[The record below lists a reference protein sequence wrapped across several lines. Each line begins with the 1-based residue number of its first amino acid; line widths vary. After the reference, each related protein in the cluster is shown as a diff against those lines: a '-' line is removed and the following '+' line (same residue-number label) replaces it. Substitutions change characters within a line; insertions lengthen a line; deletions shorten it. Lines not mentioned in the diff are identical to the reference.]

1 MVAPNEPPPGVT
13 AQAAEVR
20 TLVAQVSPLA
30 EVEIE
35 RWVAHREVLIAD
47 VAQRDE
53 AAEWAAIAYLDR
65 LAAIGRA
72 PAAAAALLE
81 SAARAAD
88 ASGEVAVQRQVAL
101 DTLLLQA
108 RSRGGPRH
116 ETLRRQAE
124 ALLETLEAD
133 GHAAEAAAGWRAMA
147 LASRGGGD
155 EFVALLR
162 SARLHRQIGQPLRE
176 ALLLVEA
183 ARSLGPD
190 HADSDE
196 VLGRARTI
204 AEGAEHAVLRALVG
218 ETAARFAAARD
229 QVTDAILLAREAL
242 DQATGTQ
249 LEPGTRVLLG
259 DLLVAVERWGEL
271 EQVARGAVELADRSG
286 DPQLAAMSARHLG
299 LALVE
304 QGRYDEGA
312 ARLQEAL
319 DTARHRLP
327 ELAGPT
333 GWALGR
339 AQAMRG
345 AHEESRAAYAAAAT
359 AFEAQGRRSEAAQAH
374 FEAGERAWDLSDLDS
389 AREHF
394 AAAAGHASAVADLWV
409 LAAAERGQAALR
421 MMRGDP
427 KGGLDDL
434 DGVASLV
441 AARAAALGHP
451 DAHEW
456 PERLFVSVMR
466 QGAVLLAAAGE
477 PQAAADR
484 CAAAA
489 DLCTGVAA
497 LILTADQGRFLAE
510 AGRARSARRLLEET
524 LPHLVGAE
532 LDPIRIETATAWARA
547 LAEHG
552 QQAEADLVRER
563 FGPGAG
569 QPDVSGPS

>member
-1 MVAPNEPPPGVT
+1 MVAPIEPPAGVA
-13 AQAAEVR
+13 AQAAVVR
-20 TLVAQVSPLA
+20 ALVAQVSPLA

-35 RWVAHREVLIAD
+35 RWLAHREVLRQD
-47 VAQRDE
+47 VAQRND
-53 AAEWAAIAYLDR
+53 AAEWAAVAYLDR
-65 LAAIGRA
+65 LAATGRS
-72 PAAAAALLE
+72 PGDAAELLTA
-81 SAARAAD
+81 AARAAD

-108 RSRGGPRH
+108 QSRGGPRH
-116 ETLRRQAE
+116 EALRRQAE

-133 GHAAEAAAGWRAMA
+133 GYTAEAAAGWRAMA

-155 EFVALLR
+155 ELVALLR
-162 SARLHRQIGQPLRE
+162 SARLHQQIGQPLRE

-190 HADSDE
+190 HADADE

-204 AEGAEHAVLRALVG
+204 AEGAEHAVLLALVG
-218 ETAARFAAARD
+218 DTAARFAAARD
-229 QVTDAILLAREAL
+229 QVRDAISLAGDAL
-242 DQATGTQ
+242 EQATGTQ
-249 LEPGTRVLLG
+249 LEAGTRILLG
-259 DLLVAVERWGEL
+259 DLLVVVEGWAEL
-271 EQVARGAVELADRSG
+271 EVVARGAVELADRSG
-286 DPQLAAMSARHLG
+286 DPRLAAMSARHLG

-304 QGRYDEGA
+304 QGRYGEGA

-319 DTARHRLP
+319 DAAQHRLP

-339 AQAMRG
+339 AHAMLG
-345 AHEESRAAYAAAAT
+345 ALEESRAAFAAAAT
-359 AFEAQGRRSEAAQAH
+359 AFEAQDRRSEAAQAH
-374 FEAGERAWDLSDLDS
+374 VEAGERAWDLSDLDAAS
-389 AREHF
+389 EHF
-394 AAAAGHASAVADLWV
+394 AAASGHANAVADLWV

-427 KGGLDDL
+427 QGGLADL

-441 AARAAALGHP
+441 AVRATELGHP

-497 LILTADQGRFLAE
+497 LILAADEGRFLAE
-510 AGRARSARRLLEET
+510 AGKARSARRLLEET
-524 LPHLVGAE
+524 LPHLVGEE
-532 LDPIRIETATAWARA
+532 LDPVRIESATAWARN
-547 LAEHG
+547 LAEQG
-552 QQAEADLVRER
+552 QHAEADLVWER

-569 QPDVSGPS
+569 QPGSAGPS